1 MGSYNLILTAL
12 SSAQDLI
19 PAPGS
24 VEAARQR
31 ALGTGGAAR
40 RHQRPGLLWRCHAR
54 LGLRCHAGDFGWSGL
69 SWDWV
74 GIGLRSTF
82 SLLLIL
88 GGVVIAVLVCIS
100 GRSCGCSW
108 RFSSF
113 FPLLI
118 RFPYLLAMCG
128 CFGWLLLGIH
138 YQLLEWRMLK
148 LMLWPGIICTLIGF
162 WTCVNQEIV
171 RIQMIVF
178 WRSRHIWFIYLLKGY
193 LVGTHRVAWSCWYC
207 FIIFFP
213 FYQPA

>member
-54 LGLRCHAGDFGWSGL
+54 LGLRCHAGDLGWSGL

-88 GGVVIAVLVCIS
+88 WGVVIAVLVCIS
-100 GRSCGCSW
+100 GRSCGVLDD
-108 RFSSF
+108 
-113 FPLLI
+113 FPTFDSLSI
-118 RFPYLLAMCG
+118 FLLAMCG

-148 LMLWPGIICTLIGF
+148 LILWPGIMCTLIGF
-162 WTCVNQEIV
+162 EHV
-171 RIQMIVF
+171 RTKKQ
-178 WRSRHIWFIYLLKGY
+178 
-193 LVGTHRVAWSCWYC
+193 
-207 FIIFFP
+207 
-213 FYQPA
+213 

>member
-54 LGLRCHAGDFGWSGL
+54 LGLRCHAGDLGWSGL

-88 GGVVIAVLVCIS
+88 GGWWSQFWCAFLVEVVVFLTI
-100 GRSCGCSW
+100 
-108 RFSSF
+108 

-118 RFPYLLAMCG
+118 RFPFFVGDVRLFWMVA
-128 CFGWLLLGIH
+128 FGDSLSTSWMTDAETHVVARNHLH
-138 YQLLEWRMLK
+138 SHRV
-148 LMLWPGIICTLIGF
+148 
-162 WTCVNQEIV
+162 WTCANQETV

-178 WRSRHIWFIYLLKGY
+178 RRSWHIWFIYLLKGY
-193 LVGTHRVAWSCWYC
+193 LVGTHRVAWSCRYC

-213 FYQPA
+213 FYPPA